1 MCPECISNLA
11 LVAVAGVTSTGGLT
25 AFVMQK
31 FTRTNENASN
41 VETFEKELNR
51 NHKENY
57 HDDDRS

>member
-11 LVAVAGVTSTGGLT
+11 LVAVACVTSTGGLS

-31 FTRTNENASN
+31 FTRTNGNASN
-41 VETFEKELNR
+41 VEAFEQELNR

-57 HDDDRS
+57 DDDDRS